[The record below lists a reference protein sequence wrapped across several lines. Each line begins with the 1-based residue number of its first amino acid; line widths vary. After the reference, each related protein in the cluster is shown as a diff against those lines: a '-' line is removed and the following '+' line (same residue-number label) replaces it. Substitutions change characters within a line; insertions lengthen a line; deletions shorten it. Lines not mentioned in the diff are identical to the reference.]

1 MRTKKALK
9 LSERFTGSDPSVR
22 RGPLQVDECE
32 SNSENHTTEDKKE
45 ELREFPTNRHS
56 MARSG
61 RQIKLSLRF
70 DLCVEVIK
78 YRVKIYSKPSKL
90 LEKKIQFSTR
100 MLCFL
105 EYYY

>member
-22 RGPLQVDECE
+22 HEPLQVDERE
-32 SNSENHTTEDKKE
+32 SNTENHTTEDKEE

-61 RQIKLSLRF
+61 RQIKFSLRF
-70 DLCVEVIK
+70 DLCVKVIE
-78 YRVKIYSKPSKL
+78 YQVKIYSKTSEL
-90 LEKKIQFSTR
+90 LEKKIQFST
-100 MLCFL
+100 
-105 EYYY
+105 